1 MSKKNDFELSN
12 VQLDKTLLNNLENVY
27 KQNKTYFDRI
37 NALEDNIR
45 LAFEPLQ
52 KSLEPLQNKFEPL
65 QKEIKKINASIDFS
79 WIKKMPK
86 NVISEELLSL
96 IEKIVSLIKDAQI
109 SEKIKIE
116 TTKKAIEYANFGLTY
131 QISSTYEGL
140 PDINDDLANKICD
153 DFSKSDKYEILKNKV
168 KNLER
173 KNDQQVDEA
182 FLCFENG
189 FYYSCISVLFEIIER
204 ELLSKQSL
212 KNDSKKRRKTV
223 NKNKIK
229 DLKKSLSIEKSISE
243 FFIEMNFLYL
253 TSYYFNDANDFI
265 DESFEKFPV
274 INRNYIAHG
283 MTNKKITRN
292 DCVKLMMY
300 IYYMDSLYEMII

>member
-1 MSKKNDFELSN
+1 MSKKNDFELPN
-12 VQLDKTLLNNLENVY
+12 VQLDKTLLNNLKNIYE
-27 KQNKTYFDRI
+27 QNKTYFDRI

-79 WIKKMPK
+79 WIKKKPK

-96 IEKIVSLIKDAQI
+96 IEKIVSLIKDAEI

-140 PDINDDLANKICD
+140 PDINDDLANQICD

-168 KNLER
+168 KNLEL
-173 KNDQQVDEA
+173 KNDQQADEA

-212 KNDSKKRRKTV
+212 KNDSKKRRKTI

-283 MTNKKITRN
+283 MTNRKITRN